1 MSSKFALVPFSFTA
15 LLLTTSFSATAQRIN
30 GENFANQ
37 LVTNWFEDS
46 IQVDSLYMPLDKYLL
61 WMDIQPGSEA
71 LREQS
76 KAAILTAYDSL
87 YHAFVLQMNDLKEE
101 YGDGLLESNNY
112 RNVTVNYELVRGV
125 RHLYAFTIR
134 FQLKIKRRWIPTE
147 WAFEAVWF
155 DNQFYM
161 LSPIEEAF

>member
-1 MSSKFALVPFSFTA
+1 MTSNLIFVSVGFTA
-15 LLLTTSFSATAQRIN
+15 LSLITCLPATAQRIN

-37 LVTNWFEDS
+37 LVTSWFEDS
-46 IQVDSLYMPLDKYLL
+46 LQVDSLYMPLEKYLQ
-61 WMDIQPGSEA
+61 WMDIQPGSDA

-76 KAAILTAYDSL
+76 KAAILIAYDSL
-87 YHAFVLQMNDLKEE
+87 STAYVMQMNMLKEE
-101 YGDGLLESNNY
+101 YSDGLLDINNY
-112 RNVTVNYELVRGV
+112 RNVTVHYELVKGV
-125 RHLYAFTIR
+125 RHLYAFTIS

-155 DNQFYM
+155 DDQFYM